1 MGPEAVFERVYG
13 NRKDLGNTQKG
24 DGAKYLGRG
33 FIQVT
38 GKANYARLSKTLN
51 KDLVSDPTYLETP
64 EGAAEGSVAWWLNRG
79 NVLRDPAKRGDVRQ
93 VRYLVN
99 GGYNGLRDV
108 EQRSAYWIQAA
119 KNGTL
124 KKMMDELSGSTS
136 DDQAE
141 GPTTAEQVKNE
152 AAQEANGTPA

>member
-1 MGPEAVFERVYG
+1 
-13 NRKDLGNTQKG
+13 
-24 DGAKYLGRG
+24 
-33 FIQVT
+33 
-38 GKANYARLSKTLN
+38 
-51 KDLVSDPTYLETP
+51 
-64 EGAAEGSVAWWLNRG
+64 
-79 NVLRDPAKRGDVRQ
+79 
-93 VRYLVN
+93 
-99 GGYNGLRDV
+99 RDV

-152 AAQEANGTPA
+152 AAQEANGTPAVSNDPQAPVSSTT